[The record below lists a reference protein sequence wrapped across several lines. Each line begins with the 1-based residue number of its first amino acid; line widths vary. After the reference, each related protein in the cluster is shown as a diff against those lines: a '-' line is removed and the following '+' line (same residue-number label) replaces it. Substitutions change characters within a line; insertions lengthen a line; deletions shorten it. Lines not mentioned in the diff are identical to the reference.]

1 MGGSHRNK
9 RALPTDQSVSNN
21 DVWSRILARAR
32 ARTAVAKALP
42 PSLSPVPVP
51 LSPST
56 VLPPP
61 LSPLPP
67 LLSPLP
73 LSPSPLP
80 PPSASL
86 ISRGKRRSTPPAS
99 DGGVPSSV
107 VGLLQRYVRT
117 ADRASF
123 ARTLTGGAFEQ
134 SADTLGQLVRLMGWL
149 VAPLPPPSSQHR
161 PAEPAGTVL
170 KAPTSTAVTNEVPF
184 SARLPFIDELLAQ
197 YPQVGNYGCPCRA
210 ECVAVFGRAHLQC
223 RPLLAAVLTR
233 SSALVI
239 HLMQHPQIRTAGPGQ
254 IALPEAVLRACTAQ
268 RHVVPTGKILYAM
281 SRMGWPPVYELPAST
296 LAADA
301 TFPSLSREQRHQ
313 LQYRWSLLAATTTV
327 LHERFTTP
335 PSAPDSDDDFGLDD
349 SGDTG

>member
-1 MGGSHRNK
+1 M
-9 RALPTDQSVSNN
+9 PTDQSVSNN

-32 ARTAVAKALP
+32 ARTAVAKTLP
-42 PSLSPVPVP
+42 PSLSPVPLP
-51 LSPST
+51 LSPPM

-73 LSPSPLP
+73 VSPPPPPPPP
-80 PPSASL
+80 PPSANL
-86 ISRGKRRSTPPAS
+86 IGRGQRRSTPPGA
-99 DGGVPSSV
+99 PSSV
-107 VGLLQRYVRT
+107 VGLLQRYVQT

-161 PAEPAGTVL
+161 PAEPAGTV
-170 KAPTSTAVTNEVPF
+170 TNEVPF

-210 ECVAVFGRAHLQC
+210 ECVAVFGRAHRQC

-313 LQYRWSLLAATTTV
+313 LQYRWALLAATTTV

-335 PSAPDSDDDFGLDD
+335 QSAPDSDDDFGLDD
-349 SGDTG
+349 SGDNG

>member
-1 MGGSHRNK
+1 M
-9 RALPTDQSVSNN
+9 P
-21 DVWSRILARAR
+21 
-32 ARTAVAKALP
+32 
-42 PSLSPVPVP
+42 
-51 LSPST
+51 
-56 VLPPP
+56 
-61 LSPLPP
+61 
-67 LLSPLP
+67 
-73 LSPSPLP
+73 
-80 PPSASL
+80 
-86 ISRGKRRSTPPAS
+86 SRGA
-99 DGGVPSSV
+99 

-149 VAPLPPPSSQHR
+149 VAPLPPPSSQHQ
-161 PAEPAGTVL
+161 PAGT
-170 KAPTSTAVTNEVPF
+170 VTNEVPF

-301 TFPSLSREQRHQ
+301 TVPSLSREQRHQ

-349 SGDTG
+349 SGDNS